1 MQCDNKECG
10 KFRFLQYI
18 TDPEQVADVWTC
30 DMNMAAD
37 PLHGSEC
44 FGSFFYHLVVSSN
57 YYKIIRRDVI
67 EYIYTKKT
75 LIEQVDTRL
84 REHPLMTSLFW
95 VGR

>member
-44 FGSFFYHLVVSSN
+44 FGFFFYHLVVSSN

-84 REHPLMTSLFW
+84 MLWM
-95 VGR
+95 

>member
-18 TDPEQVADVWTC
+18 TDPNQVADVWTC

-44 FGSFFYHLVVSSN
+44 FFLSFSGIYLVTIM
-57 YYKIIRRDVI
+57 K
-67 EYIYTKKT
+67 
-75 LIEQVDTRL
+75 
-84 REHPLMTSLFW
+84 
-95 VGR
+95 